1 MSYPC
6 ARICYEKHDNAVL
19 TVHLHSPQ
27 ECMSRDSDQLTK
39 EQYQHVTVYYT
50 PNLISNNNGENSP
63 RATNDFSFDA
73 AKIVSTKLDVT

>member
-1 MSYPC
+1 MIMQCSLFTC
-6 ARICYEKHDNAVL
+6 
-19 TVHLHSPQ
+19 TLHRNV
-27 ECMSRDSDQLTK
+27 SRDSDQLTK